1 MRVVLGGIEL
11 KTFEKPDAIPLGG
24 QQTLAINRFPGGDV
38 SIQNMGPQYRPITWT
53 GIFIG
58 PDAYDRMIRIG
69 NMRTAGK
76 PITFETE
83 KYSFPVVIS
92 EFLPDH
98 RTNRRIPFSITLERV
113 ISQKGSG
120 NAQKSDPIAKAVQ
133 AVAKSKQA
141 STQKKQATGKEKYT
155 IQKGDTLS
163 GIAQRKKKKWED
175 IYNSNKKVLVN
186 GPHKLKPGWVIYV

>member
-1 MRVVLGGIEL
+1 MKVVLGGIEL
-11 KTFEKPDAIPLGG
+11 KTFEKPDEVPLGG
-24 QQTLAINRFPGGDV
+24 QQTLAINRFPGGDA

-76 PITFETE
+76 QIIFETE
-83 KYSFPVVIS
+83 KYSLPVVIS

-98 RTNRRIPFSITLERV
+98 KTNTRIPFSITLERV

-120 NAQKSDPIAKAVQ
+120 SSQKNDPIAKAVQ
-133 AVAKSKQA
+133 AVAKSKPTP
-141 STQKKQATGKEKYT
+141 TQNKQAGKEKYT

-186 GPHKLKPGWVIYV
+186 GPHKLTPGWVIYV